1 MNKMDFAEIA
11 PARTMFSHSTVKETF
26 VTFIDL
32 QKAFDTVD
40 RDLLKLSLLCN
51 GIDGDFYN
59 AIKSIYENTTSCV
72 RIDDLLTEWL
82 VCDREIT

>member
-1 MNKMDFAEIA
+1 MLVDEQNGFRRDRSCTDHVFTLNSIIQI
-11 PARTMFSHSTVKETF
+11 RKETF

-51 GIDGDFYN
+51 GIEGDLYN
-59 AIKSIYENTTSCV
+59 AINLFTKIQHHA
-72 RIDDLLTEWL
+72 
-82 VCDREIT
+82 